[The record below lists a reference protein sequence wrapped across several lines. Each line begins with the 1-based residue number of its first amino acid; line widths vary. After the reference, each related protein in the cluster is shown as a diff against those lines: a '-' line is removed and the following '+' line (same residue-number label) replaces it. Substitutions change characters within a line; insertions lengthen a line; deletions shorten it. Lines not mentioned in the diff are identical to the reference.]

1 MTTINAFHLL
11 EKLQDEFTERE
22 VSMKQDFEKR
32 LQEIKQKY
40 IDELSISRND
50 LVLKYKKE
58 NGLCHAHCPFHTQHS
73 TTEHHNF
80 ILSLSLSPTE
90 LQYEKMKQEKEEAQQ
105 DLERMYKRKLIDADV
120 KIR

>member
-1 MTTINAFHLL
+1 
-11 EKLQDEFTERE
+11 
-22 VSMKQDFEKR
+22 MKIDFEKR
-32 LQEIKQKY
+32 LQEIKQKCT
-40 IDELSISRND
+40 DELAVSRND

-58 NGLCHAHCPFHTQHS
+58 NGLFSDGITAICTLYWTANIT
-73 TTEHHNF
+73 
-80 ILSLSLSPTE
+80 SPTE